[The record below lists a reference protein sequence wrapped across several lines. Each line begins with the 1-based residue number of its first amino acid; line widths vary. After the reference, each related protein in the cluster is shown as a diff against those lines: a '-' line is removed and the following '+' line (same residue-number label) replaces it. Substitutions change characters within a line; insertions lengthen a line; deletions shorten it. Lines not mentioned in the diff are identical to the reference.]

1 MAQKM
6 RMKNSKNKIV
16 KKSDLPTKLCL
27 HCMRPFTWRKK
38 WANDW
43 EQVLYCSDACKK
55 QKFTPKIN

>member
-1 MAQKM
+1 
-6 RMKNSKNKIV
+6 MKNSKNKIV

-27 HCMRPFTWRKK
+27 HCNRPFIWRKK
-38 WANDW
+38 WTNDW